1 VLWRTRHVNTN
12 SVHTSENKMA
22 QVANKNCEMCM
33 RASGLHYCTQC
44 EQIFCDDCKVSHL
57 RLKLCRNHTCVS
69 RSNITT
75 DNKAGGCTDHNED
88 FIYLCEDCNQ
98 LICRLC
104 VTKSHKKHAVMDIKE
119 LEKVF
124 GNLTF
129 Q

>member
-1 VLWRTRHVNTN
+1 
-12 SVHTSENKMA
+12 
-22 QVANKNCEMCM
+22 MCM
-33 RASGLHYCTQC
+33 LASGLHYCIQC

-57 RLKLCRNHTCVS
+57 RLKLCRNHTCIS